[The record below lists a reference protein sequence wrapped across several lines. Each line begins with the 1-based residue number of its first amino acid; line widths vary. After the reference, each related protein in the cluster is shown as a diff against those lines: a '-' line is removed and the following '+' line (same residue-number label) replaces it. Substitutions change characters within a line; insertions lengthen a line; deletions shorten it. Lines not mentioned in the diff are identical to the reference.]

1 MTKIEE
7 IKNRLDAT
15 TPGTW
20 SFSLPQQTLLC
31 DPPRNSIQVQTEG
44 GFFYSNGEEMQ
55 MSRADIEFMAHARED
70 VDYLLKLVEKIAEA
84 IPADAV
90 K

>member
-7 IKNRLDAT
+7 IKSRLGAT
-15 TPGTW
+15 TPGRW

-44 GFFYSNGEEMQ
+44 GFFFSSGEEIQ
-55 MSRADIEFMAHARED
+55 MSRADIEFMANARQD
-70 VDYLLKLVEKIAEA
+70 VDYLLKLIGKIAEA
-84 IPADAV
+84 ASAESF